1 MMAEKGKKKSKREKG
16 GIAHMR
22 ALRRR
27 DRKKKPD
34 VANAESA
41 RQKQKGGREKEDPE
55 VKLKEERRERGC
67 WPRGK
72 RELPGAESRFG
83 CRGQTFL
90 AHTPSSKQRSVGA
103 LPPAAAGEKEEWQ
116 KRREKRVA
124 TKHPLQNKLGML
136 FIEGGVVWSE

>member
-67 WPRGK
+67 WQWGK
-72 RELPGAESRFG
+72 RELLGAENRFG
-83 CRGQTFL
+83 CKGGQTFL
-90 AHTPSSKQRSVGA
+90 AHTPSGKQRSACVR
-103 LPPAAAGEKEEWQ
+103 PQ
-116 KRREKRVA
+116 
-124 TKHPLQNKLGML
+124 Q
-136 FIEGGVVWSE
+136 

>member
-1 MMAEKGKKKSKREKG
+1 MMAEKGKKKSQRGKG

-34 VANAESA
+34 VANAESV

-90 AHTPSSKQRSVGA
+90 AHTPSGKQRSACV
-103 LPPAAAGEKEEWQ
+103 LPQQQQARKKSGERGKRKGWQ
-116 KRREKRVA
+116 QSTPCKISW
-124 TKHPLQNKLGML
+124 GCC
-136 FIEGGVVWSE
+136 S